1 MGDSISREP
10 EHLPA
15 RSEALRELAALFLR
29 LGTLAMGGPA
39 AHIAMMEDEVVRRR
53 RWMTHE
59 RFLDM
64 LGVCNLIPGPN
75 STEMAIHIG
84 QLRAG
89 FAGLVVAGACFII
102 PAAAIVLVIAWMYV
116 RFGTMPQAVGLLYGI
131 KPVIIAVVLQALW
144 GLGRTAIK
152 SRMLA
157 ALAIIS
163 LGASLLDVN
172 DMIVLLGGGIVM
184 IAIRAFEDPA
194 GTRATLAAIPTAAA
208 RATGAKGAALAVTM
222 VAVPFSLV
230 TLFLF
235 FLKVGAVLFGS
246 GYVLLAFLRTD
257 LVDRLRWLT
266 EAQLL
271 DAVAVGQITPG
282 PVFTTAT
289 FIGYLLGGFRGAVV
303 ATVGIFLPSFFFVSI
318 SGPLIPHLR
327 RSPLAGAFLDGV
339 NVGAWA
345 LMAAGTLFLARA
357 AVVDAVTTGVAIAS
371 AFVLIRYRINSA
383 WLVIGGGADQAGD
396 GAVACCS
403 RVTEG
408 TFLKVQ
414 NVRLITA
421 YSARCLYA
429 VVS

>member
-1 MGDSISREP
+1 MDESIS
-10 EHLPA
+10 PA
-15 RSEALRELAALFLR
+15 TVNPAARRDALRELAVLFLR
-29 LGTLAMGGPA
+29 LGTLSMGGPA

-75 STEMAIHIG
+75 STEMAIHVG
-84 QLRAG
+84 HLRAG
-89 FAGLVVAGACFII
+89 FAGLVVAGACFIM
-102 PAAAIVLVIAWMYV
+102 PAAAIVLAIAWMYV

-152 SRMLA
+152 TRMLA

-345 LMAAGTLFLARA
+345 LMAAVTVFLARA
-357 AVVDAVTTGVAIAS
+357 AIVDVTSLALAAVS
-371 AFVLIRYRINSA
+371 AFLLIRYRLNSA
-383 WLVIGGGADQAGD
+383 WLVLGGGLVGLAM
-396 GAVACCS
+396 S
-403 RVTEG
+403 PW
-408 TFLKVQ
+408 L
-414 NVRLITA
+414 VR
-421 YSARCLYA
+421 
-429 VVS
+429 

>member
-1 MGDSISREP
+1 MDQSISHNTESPPPR
-10 EHLPA
+10 
-15 RSEALRELAALFLR
+15 REALRELAVLFLR

-53 RWMTHE
+53 RWMTHD

-89 FAGLVVAGACFII
+89 FAGLVVAGACFIL
-102 PAAAIVLVIAWMYV
+102 PAAAIVLAIAWTYV

-152 SRMLA
+152 SRLLA
-157 ALAIIS
+157 VLAIVTLI
-163 LGASLLDVN
+163 ASLLDVN

-184 IAIRAFEDPA
+184 LAIRAVEDRA
-194 GTRATLAAIPTAAA
+194 AARATLAAIPVAA
-208 RATGAKGAALAVTM
+208 RAAATKGVALAAAA
-222 VAVPFSLV
+222 VAVPFSLT

-303 ATVGIFLPSFFFVSI
+303 ATLGIFLPSFFFVSI

-339 NVGAWA
+339 NVGAWS
-345 LMAAGTLFLARA
+345 LMAAVTLFLARA
-357 AVVDAVTTGVAIAS
+357 AVIDFTTLLLAISSAV
-371 AFVLIRYRINSA
+371 VLIRYRVNSA
-383 WLVIGGGADQAGD
+383 WLVLGGGMIGL
-396 GAVACCS
+396 VMTLW
-403 RVTEG
+403 R
-408 TFLKVQ
+408 
-414 NVRLITA
+414 
-421 YSARCLYA
+421 
-429 VVS
+429 

>member
-1 MGDSISREP
+1 VDASIPDTTTTR
-10 EHLPA
+10 
-15 RSEALRELAALFLR
+15 RDALWELAVLFLR

-89 FAGLVVAGACFII
+89 FAGLVVAGACFIL

-152 SRMLA
+152 SRLLA
-157 ALAIIS
+157 ALAVITLITS
-163 LGASLLDVN
+163 ILDVN

-184 IAIRAFEDPA
+184 LAIRAYEDRDGA
-194 GTRATLAAIPTAAA
+194 RATLAAIPVAT
-208 RATGAKGAALAVTM
+208 RASGAKGAALAASIA
-222 VAVPFSLV
+222 AVPFSL
-230 TLFLF
+230 TILFLF

-289 FIGYLLGGFRGAVV
+289 FIGYILGGFRGAVV
-303 ATVGIFLPSFFFVSI
+303 ATLGIFLPSFFFVSI

-339 NVGAWA
+339 NVAAWA
-345 LMAAGTLFLARA
+345 LMAAVTLFLARA
-357 AVVDAVTTGVAIAS
+357 AIVDVTTILLAVSS
-371 AFVLIRYRINSA
+371 AFILIRYRVNSA
-383 WLVIGGGADQAGD
+383 WIVLGGGMIGLATTLW
-396 GAVACCS
+396 
-403 RVTEG
+403 R
-408 TFLKVQ
+408 
-414 NVRLITA
+414 
-421 YSARCLYA
+421 
-429 VVS
+429 

>member
-1 MGDSISREP
+1 MGESISREAENRP
-10 EHLPA
+10 P
-15 RSEALRELAALFLR
+15 RSDALRELAVLFLR

-89 FAGLVVAGACFII
+89 FAGLVVAGACFIL
-102 PAAAIVLVIAWMYV
+102 PAAAIVMAIAWMYV
-116 RFGTMPQAVGLLYGI
+116 RYGTMPQAVGLLYGI

-152 SRMLA
+152 SRLLA
-157 ALAIIS
+157 AIAIVS
-163 LGASLLDVN
+163 FVAALFDVN
-172 DMIVLLGGGIVM
+172 EMIVLIGGGVVM
-184 IAIRAFEDPA
+184 MAIRAVEDRDA
-194 GTRATLAAIPTAAA
+194 ARATLAALPTVATRASAVKPAAIAAA
-208 RATGAKGAALAVTM
+208 V
-222 VAVPFSLV
+222 VAVPFSLT

-257 LVDRLRWLT
+257 LVDRLHWLT
-266 EAQLL
+266 QAQLL
-271 DAVAVGQITPG
+271 DAVAVGQVTPG

-289 FIGYLLGGFRGAVV
+289 FIGYILGGFRGAVV
-303 ATVGIFLPSFFFVSI
+303 ATLGIFLPSFFFVSI

-345 LMAAGTLFLARA
+345 LMAAVTLFLARA
-357 AVVDAVTTGVAIAS
+357 AVVDVVTMILAIAS

-383 WLVIGGGADQAGD
+383 WLVIGGGLIGLAM
-396 GAVACCS
+396 
-403 RVTEG
+403 
-408 TFLKVQ
+408 
-414 NVRLITA
+414 VR
-421 YSARCLYA
+421 
-429 VVS
+429 

>member
-1 MGDSISREP
+1 MVLLPRCITFATREDLMDQSMPDATTSR
-10 EHLPA
+10 
-15 RSEALRELAALFLR
+15 RDALWELAALFLR

-53 RWMTHE
+53 RWMTHK

-89 FAGLVVAGACFII
+89 FAGLVVAGASFIL

-131 KPVIIAVVLQALW
+131 KPVIIAVVLQALC

-152 SRMLA
+152 SRLLA
-157 ALAIIS
+157 VIAIVALI
-163 LGASLLDVN
+163 ASLLDVN
-172 DMIVLLGGGIVM
+172 DMIVLIGGGIVM
-184 IAIRAFEDPA
+184 LAIRAFEDRA
-194 GTRATLAAIPTAAA
+194 AARATLAAIPTVAAGAKTVATAAA
-208 RATGAKGAALAVTM
+208 VF
-222 VAVPFSLV
+222 AVPFSLTV
-230 TLFLF
+230 LFLF

-257 LVDRLRWLT
+257 LVDRLHWLT

-271 DAVAVGQITPG
+271 DAVAVGQVTPG

-289 FIGYLLGGFRGAVV
+289 FIGYILGGFRGAVV
-303 ATVGIFLPSFFFVSI
+303 ATLGIFLPSFFFVSI

-345 LMAAGTLFLARA
+345 LMGAVTWFLARA
-357 AVVDAVTTGVAIAS
+357 AVVDVTTMLLAVSS
-371 AFVLIRYRINSA
+371 AFILIRYRVNS
-383 WLVIGGGADQAGD
+383 WLVIGGG
-396 GAVACCS
+396 
-403 RVTEG
+403 
-408 TFLKVQ
+408 
-414 NVRLITA
+414 LIGLAMT
-421 YSARCLYA
+421 L
-429 VVS
+429 

>member
-1 MGDSISREP
+1 MDESISP
-10 EHLPA
+10 STVNPA
-15 RSEALRELAALFLR
+15 ARRDALRELALLFLR
-29 LGTLAMGGPA
+29 LGTLSMGGPA

-75 STEMAIHIG
+75 STEMAIHVG

-89 FAGLVVAGACFII
+89 FAGLVVAGACFIM
-102 PAAAIVLVIAWMYV
+102 PAAAIVLAIAWMYV

-152 SRMLA
+152 TRTLA
-157 ALAIIS
+157 ALATVS
-163 LGASLLDVN
+163 LAASLLDVN

-194 GTRATLAAIPTAAA
+194 GARATLAAIPTAAA
-208 RATGAKGAALAVTM
+208 RATGAKGAALAATM

-257 LVDRLRWLT
+257 LVDRLRWLS

-345 LMAAGTLFLARA
+345 LMAAVTVFLTRA
-357 AVVDAVTTGVAIAS
+357 AIVDVTSLALAAVS
-371 AFVLIRYRINSA
+371 AFLLIRYRLNSA
-383 WLVIGGGADQAGD
+383 WLVLGGGLVGLAM
-396 GAVACCS
+396 S
-403 RVTEG
+403 PW
-408 TFLKVQ
+408 L
-414 NVRLITA
+414 VR
-421 YSARCLYA
+421 
-429 VVS
+429 

>member
-1 MGDSISREP
+1 MTKRTGWLAFAIRDHLIRSRMDQSISHDTETP
-10 EHLPA
+10 PA
-15 RSEALRELAALFLR
+15 RREALRELAVLFLR
-29 LGTLAMGGPA
+29 LGTLSMGGPA

-59 RFLDM
+59 QFLDM

-89 FAGLVVAGACFII
+89 FAGLVVAGACFIL
-102 PAAAIVLVIAWMYV
+102 PAAAIVLAIAWMYV
-116 RFGTMPQAVGLLYGI
+116 RFGTMPQAIGLLYGI

-157 ALAIIS
+157 VLAIVALI
-163 LGASLLDVN
+163 ASLLDVN
-172 DMIVLLGGGIVM
+172 DMIVLLGGGLVM
-184 IAIRAFEDPA
+184 LAIRAVEDRTA
-194 GTRATLAAIPTAAA
+194 ARATLAAIPVAA
-208 RATGAKGAALAVTM
+208 RASGARGAALAAAA
-222 VAVPFSLV
+222 VAVPFSLT

-289 FIGYLLGGFRGAVV
+289 FIGYILGGFRGAVV
-303 ATVGIFLPSFFFVSI
+303 ATIGIFLPSFFFVSI

-327 RSPLAGAFLDGV
+327 RSSLAGAFLDGV

-345 LMAAGTLFLARA
+345 LMAAVTLFLARSA
-357 AVVDAVTTGVAIAS
+357 IIDVTTMLLAISS
-371 AFVLIRYRINSA
+371 AVVLIRYRVNSG
-383 WLVIGGGADQAGD
+383 WLVLGGG
-396 GAVACCS
+396 
-403 RVTEG
+403 
-408 TFLKVQ
+408 
-414 NVRLITA
+414 LIGLAMTLW
-421 YSARCLYA
+421 R
-429 VVS
+429 

>member
-1 MGDSISREP
+1 MGDSISREA
-10 EHLPA
+10 ENVPA

-89 FAGLVVAGACFII
+89 FAGLVVAGACFIL
-102 PAAAIVLVIAWMYV
+102 PAAAIVMAIAWMYV
-116 RFGTMPQAVGLLYGI
+116 RYGTMPQAVGLLYGI

-152 SRMLA
+152 SRLLA
-157 ALAIIS
+157 AIAIVSFIAA
-163 LGASLLDVN
+163 LFDVN
-172 DMIVLLGGGIVM
+172 DMIVLIGGGVVM
-184 IAIRAFEDPA
+184 MAIRAVEDRDA
-194 GTRATLAAIPTAAA
+194 ARATLAALPTVATRASAVKPAAIAAA
-208 RATGAKGAALAVTM
+208 V
-222 VAVPFSLV
+222 VAVPFSLT

-257 LVDRLRWLT
+257 LVDRLHWLT
-266 EAQLL
+266 QAQLL
-271 DAVAVGQITPG
+271 DAVAVGQVTPG

-289 FIGYLLGGFRGAVV
+289 FIGYILGGFRGAVV
-303 ATVGIFLPSFFFVSI
+303 ATLGIFLPSFFFVSI

-345 LMAAGTLFLARA
+345 LMAAVTLFLARA
-357 AVVDAVTTGVAIAS
+357 AVVDVVTMMLAVAS

-383 WLVIGGGADQAGD
+383 WLVIGGGLIGLAM
-396 GAVACCS
+396 
-403 RVTEG
+403 
-408 TFLKVQ
+408 
-414 NVRLITA
+414 VR
-421 YSARCLYA
+421 
-429 VVS
+429 

>member
-1 MGDSISREP
+1 MDQSIPHTVENPPSR
-10 EHLPA
+10 
-15 RSEALRELAALFLR
+15 REALRELALLFLR

-89 FAGLVVAGACFII
+89 FAGLVVAGACFIL
-102 PAAAIVLVIAWMYV
+102 PAAAIVLAIAWMYV

-152 SRMLA
+152 SRLLA
-157 ALAIIS
+157 VLAIIA
-163 LGASLLDVN
+163 LIASLLDVN
-172 DMIVLLGGGIVM
+172 DMIVLLGGGLVM
-184 IAIRAFEDPA
+184 LAIRALEDRA
-194 GTRATLAAIPTAAA
+194 AARATLAAIPVAA
-208 RATGAKGAALAVTM
+208 RASGAKGAALAAAA
-222 VAVPFSLV
+222 VAVPFSLT

-289 FIGYLLGGFRGAVV
+289 FIGYILGGFRGAVV
-303 ATVGIFLPSFFFVSI
+303 ATIGIFLPSFFFVSI

-345 LMAAGTLFLARA
+345 LMAAVTLFLARSA
-357 AVVDAVTTGVAIAS
+357 IIDRTTMLLAISSAV
-371 AFVLIRYRINSA
+371 VLIRYRVNSA
-383 WLVIGGGADQAGD
+383 WLVLGGG
-396 GAVACCS
+396 
-403 RVTEG
+403 
-408 TFLKVQ
+408 
-414 NVRLITA
+414 LIGLAMTLW
-421 YSARCLYA
+421 R
-429 VVS
+429 

>member
-1 MGDSISREP
+1 MTKRARCITFATR
-10 EHLPA
+10 EHLREYLMDESIPDPTTE
-15 RSEALRELAALFLR
+15 RRDALGELAVLFLR

-89 FAGLVVAGACFII
+89 FAGLVVAGACFIL
-102 PAAAIVLVIAWMYV
+102 PAAAIVLAIAWMYV

-152 SRMLA
+152 SRLLAVIAIVSLA
-157 ALAIIS
+157 ASILE
-163 LGASLLDVN
+163 VT
-172 DMIVLLGGGIVM
+172 DMIVLIGGGIVM
-184 IAIRAFEDPA
+184 LAIRAFEDRDA
-194 GTRATLAAIPTAAA
+194 ARATLAAIPVAA
-208 RATGAKGAALAVTM
+208 RASGAKGAALAAAA
-222 VAVPFSLV
+222 VAVPFSLT

-257 LVDRLRWLT
+257 LVDRLHWLT
-266 EAQLL
+266 QAQLL
-271 DAVAVGQITPG
+271 DAVAVGQVTPG

-289 FIGYLLGGFRGAVV
+289 FIGYLLGGVKGAIAGTV
-303 ATVGIFLPSFFFVSI
+303 AIFVPSFIFV
-318 SGPLIPHLR
+318 
-327 RSPLAGAFLDGV
+327 
-339 NVGAWA
+339 
-345 LMAAGTLFLARA
+345 AA
-357 AVVDAVTTGVAIAS
+357 
-371 AFVLIRYRINSA
+371 
-383 WLVIGGGADQAGD
+383 
-396 GAVACCS
+396 S
-403 RVTEG
+403 R
-408 TFLKVQ
+408 
-414 NVRLITA
+414 
-421 YSARCLYA
+421 
-429 VVS
+429 

>member
-1 MGDSISREP
+1 MEDSITENNP
-10 EHLPA
+10 PA
-15 RSEALRELAALFLR
+15 RRDALWELAVLFLR

-89 FAGLVVAGACFII
+89 FAGLVVAGACFIL

-152 SRMLA
+152 SRLLAVIAVVALVASMLE
-157 ALAIIS
+157 
-163 LGASLLDVN
+163 VN
-172 DMIVLLGGGIVM
+172 DMIVLIGGGIVM
-184 IAIRAFEDPA
+184 LAIRAFEDREA
-194 GTRATLAAIPTAAA
+194 ARASIAAIPTIAA
-208 RATGAKGAALAVTM
+208 GAKTVALGAVAA
-222 VAVPFSLV
+222 AVPFSLT

-271 DAVAVGQITPG
+271 DAVAVGQVTPG

-289 FIGYLLGGFRGAVV
+289 FIGYILGGFRGAVV
-303 ATVGIFLPSFFFVSI
+303 ATLGIFLPSFFFVSI
-318 SGPLIPHLR
+318 SGPLVPHLR

-345 LMAAGTLFLARA
+345 LMASVTWFLART
-357 AVVDAVTTGVAIAS
+357 AVIDVTTLLLAVSS
-371 AFVLIRYRINSA
+371 AFVLIRYRVNSA
-383 WLVIGGGADQAGD
+383 WLVIGGGLVGIAM
-396 GAVACCS
+396 
-403 RVTEG
+403 T
-408 TFLKVQ
+408 L
-414 NVRLITA
+414 
-421 YSARCLYA
+421 
-429 VVS
+429 

>member
-1 MGDSISREP
+1 MDESILDTTTSR
-10 EHLPA
+10 
-15 RSEALRELAALFLR
+15 SDALWELAVLFLR

-89 FAGLVVAGACFII
+89 FAGLIVAGACFIL
-102 PAAAIVLVIAWMYV
+102 PAAAIVMVIAWMYV

-152 SRMLA
+152 SRLLAVIAIVALA
-157 ALAIIS
+157 ASMLE
-163 LGASLLDVN
+163 VN
-172 DMIVLLGGGIVM
+172 DMIVLIGGGIVM
-184 IAIRAFEDPA
+184 LAIRAFED
-194 GTRATLAAIPTAAA
+194 RAAARAALAAIPTVTAGAKTAATAAA
-208 RATGAKGAALAVTM
+208 M
-222 VAVPFSLV
+222 VALPFSLT

-271 DAVAVGQITPG
+271 DAVAVGQVTPG

-289 FIGYLLGGFRGAVV
+289 FIGYILGGFRGAVV
-303 ATVGIFLPSFFFVSI
+303 ATLGIFLPSFFFVSI

-345 LMAAGTLFLARA
+345 LMASVTWFLARA
-357 AVVDAVTTGVAIAS
+357 AVVDLTTMALAVSS
-371 AFVLIRYRINSA
+371 AFVLIRYRVNSA
-383 WLVIGGGADQAGD
+383 WLVIGGG
-396 GAVACCS
+396 
-403 RVTEG
+403 
-408 TFLKVQ
+408 
-414 NVRLITA
+414 LIGLAMT
-421 YSARCLYA
+421 L
-429 VVS
+429 

>member
-1 MGDSISREP
+1 MTKHARWNALAIHDHLFRSRMDESTLKTT
-10 EHLPA
+10 ETPA
-15 RSEALRELAALFLR
+15 PRRDAIRELAALFLR

-84 QLRAG
+84 QMRAG
-89 FAGLVVAGACFII
+89 FAGLVVAGACFIL

-116 RFGTMPQAVGLLYGI
+116 RLGTMPQAVGLLYGV

-152 SRMLA
+152 SRRLA
-157 ALAIIS
+157 AIAVVALTA
-163 LGASLLDVN
+163 ALLEVD
-172 DMIVLLGGGIVM
+172 DMVVLLGGGIVM
-184 IAIRAFEDPA
+184 LAIRAVEDRA
-194 GTRATLAAIPTAAA
+194 GARATLAAIPTVAT
-208 RATGAKGAALAVTM
+208 RASSVRGAALAAAV
-222 VAVPFSLV
+222 VAVPFSLT

-289 FIGYLLGGFRGAVV
+289 FIGYILGGFRGAVV
-303 ATVGIFLPSFFFVSI
+303 ATLGIFLPSFFFVSI
-318 SGPLIPHLR
+318 SGPLVPHLR
-327 RSPLAGAFLDGV
+327 RSALAGAFLDGV

-345 LMAAGTLFLARA
+345 LMAAVTLFLARA
-357 AVVDAVTTGVAIAS
+357 AIVDITTILLAASS
-371 AFVLIRYRINSA
+371 AFILIRYRVNSA
-383 WLVIGGGADQAGD
+383 WLVIGGGLIG
-396 GAVACCS
+396 VAMTLW
-403 RVTEG
+403 R
-408 TFLKVQ
+408 
-414 NVRLITA
+414 
-421 YSARCLYA
+421 
-429 VVS
+429 

>member
-1 MGDSISREP
+1 MTKRARCITFATRGHLSGHLMDESTSHGTENPLARGD
-10 EHLPA
+10 
-15 RSEALRELAALFLR
+15 ALRELALLFLR
-29 LGTLAMGGPA
+29 LGTVAMGGPA

-89 FAGLVVAGACFII
+89 FAGLIVAGACFIL
-102 PAAAIVLVIAWMYV
+102 PAAAIVLAIAWMYV
-116 RFGTMPQAVGLLYGI
+116 RYGTMPQAIGLLYGI

-152 SRMLA
+152 SRLLA
-157 ALAIIS
+157 AIAIVSLA
-163 LGASLLDVN
+163 ASLFNVN

-184 IAIRAFEDPA
+184 LAIRAFEDREA
-194 GTRATLAAIPTAAA
+194 ARATLAAIPTVATRASGMKGPALAAA
-208 RATGAKGAALAVTM
+208 AI
-222 VAVPFSLV
+222 AVPFSLT

-266 EAQLL
+266 QAQLL
-271 DAVAVGQITPG
+271 DAVAVGQVTPG

-289 FIGYLLGGFRGAVV
+289 FIGYILGGFRGAVV
-303 ATVGIFLPSFFFVSI
+303 ATLGIFLPSFFFVSV

-345 LMAAGTLFLARA
+345 LMAAVTLFLARSA
-357 AVVDAVTTGVAIAS
+357 IIDVATMILAIAS
-371 AFVLIRYRINSA
+371 AFVLIRYRVNSA
-383 WLVIGGGADQAGD
+383 WLVLGGGLSGL
-396 GAVACCS
+396 VMTTW
-403 RVTEG
+403 R
-408 TFLKVQ
+408 
-414 NVRLITA
+414 
-421 YSARCLYA
+421 
-429 VVS
+429 

>member
-1 MGDSISREP
+1 MGDSISREA
-10 EHLPA
+10 ENLPA

-89 FAGLVVAGACFII
+89 FAGLVVAGACFIL
-102 PAAAIVLVIAWMYV
+102 PAAAIVMAIAWMYV
-116 RFGTMPQAVGLLYGI
+116 RYGTMPQAVGLLYGI

-152 SRMLA
+152 SRLLA
-157 ALAIIS
+157 AIAIVSFIAA
-163 LGASLLDVN
+163 LFDVN
-172 DMIVLLGGGIVM
+172 DMIVLIGGGVVM
-184 IAIRAFEDPA
+184 MAIRAVEDRDA
-194 GTRATLAAIPTAAA
+194 ARATLAALPTVATRASAVKPAAIAAA
-208 RATGAKGAALAVTM
+208 V
-222 VAVPFSLV
+222 VAVPFSLT

-257 LVDRLRWLT
+257 LVDRLHWLT
-266 EAQLL
+266 QAQLL
-271 DAVAVGQITPG
+271 DAVAVGQVTPG

-289 FIGYLLGGFRGAVV
+289 FIGYILGGFRGAVV
-303 ATVGIFLPSFFFVSI
+303 ATLGIFLPSFFFVSI

-345 LMAAGTLFLARA
+345 LMAAVTLFLARA
-357 AVVDAVTTGVAIAS
+357 AVVDVVTMMLAVAS

-383 WLVIGGGADQAGD
+383 WLVIGGGLIGLAM
-396 GAVACCS
+396 
-403 RVTEG
+403 
-408 TFLKVQ
+408 
-414 NVRLITA
+414 VR
-421 YSARCLYA
+421 
-429 VVS
+429 

>member
-1 MGDSISREP
+1 MGESIQKVEETHAPR
-10 EHLPA
+10 
-15 RSEALRELAALFLR
+15 RDVLRELALLFLR

-53 RWMTHE
+53 KWLTHE

-84 QLRAG
+84 QQQAG
-89 FAGLVVAGACFII
+89 MAGLIVAGACFIL

-131 KPVIIAVVLQALW
+131 KPVIIAVVLQAMW
-144 GLGRTAIK
+144 GLGRVAIRSK
-152 SRMLA
+152 MLA
-157 ALAIIS
+157 ALAIVS
-163 LGASLLDVN
+163 LIAALLDVN
-172 DMIVLLGGGIVM
+172 DLIVLLGGGVSM
-184 IAIRAFEDPA
+184 LAIRAFELRTGIGA
-194 GTRATLAAIPTAAA
+194 AIAAIPTVAT
-208 RATGAKGAALAVTM
+208 RAPGAKGIGLAAA
-222 VAVPFSLV
+222 AAAIPFSLT

-303 ATVGIFLPSFFFVSI
+303 ATLGIFLPSFFFVSI
-318 SGPLIPHLR
+318 SGPLIPNLR
-327 RSPLAGAFLDGV
+327 RSALAGAFLDGV

-345 LMAAGTLFLARA
+345 LMAAVTLFLARA
-357 AVVDAVTTGVAIAS
+357 AIVDFTTLVLAAAS
-371 AFVLIRYRINSA
+371 AVVLIRYRMNSA
-383 WLVIGGGADQAGD
+383 WLVIGGGLIGV
-396 GAVACCS
+396 AV
-403 RVTEG
+403 T
-408 TFLKVQ
+408 TLH
-414 NVRLITA
+414 
-421 YSARCLYA
+421 
-429 VVS
+429 

>member
-1 MGDSISREP
+1 MGDSISREA
-10 EHLPA
+10 ENVPA
-15 RSEALRELAALFLR
+15 RSEALRELAVLFLR

-39 AHIAMMEDEVVRRR
+39 AHVSMMEDEVVRRR

-89 FAGLVVAGACFII
+89 FAGLVVAGACFIL
-102 PAAAIVLVIAWMYV
+102 PAAAIVMAIAWMYV
-116 RFGTMPQAVGLLYGI
+116 RYGTMPQAVGLLYGI

-152 SRMLA
+152 SRLLA
-157 ALAIIS
+157 AIAIVSFIAA
-163 LGASLLDVN
+163 LFDVN
-172 DMIVLLGGGIVM
+172 DMIVLIGGGVVM
-184 IAIRAFEDPA
+184 MAIRAVEDRDA
-194 GTRATLAAIPTAAA
+194 ARATLAALPTVATRASAVKPAAIAAA
-208 RATGAKGAALAVTM
+208 V
-222 VAVPFSLV
+222 VAVPFSLT

-257 LVDRLRWLT
+257 LVDRLHWLT
-266 EAQLL
+266 QAQLL
-271 DAVAVGQITPG
+271 DAVAVGQVTPG

-289 FIGYLLGGFRGAVV
+289 FIGYILGGFRGAVV
-303 ATVGIFLPSFFFVSI
+303 ATLGIFLPSFFFVSI

-345 LMAAGTLFLARA
+345 LMAAVTLFLARA
-357 AVVDAVTTGVAIAS
+357 AVVDTVTMILAVAS
-371 AFVLIRYRINSA
+371 AFVLIRYRLNSA
-383 WLVIGGGADQAGD
+383 WLVIGGGLIGLAM
-396 GAVACCS
+396 
-403 RVTEG
+403 
-408 TFLKVQ
+408 
-414 NVRLITA
+414 VR
-421 YSARCLYA
+421 
-429 VVS
+429 

>member
-1 MGDSISREP
+1 MDEP
-10 EHLPA
+10 IQQNNPQT
-15 RSEALRELAALFLR
+15 RRDALWELAALFLR
-29 LGTLAMGGPA
+29 LGTIAMGGPA

-89 FAGLVVAGACFII
+89 FAGLVVAGACFIV

-116 RFGTMPQAVGLLYGI
+116 RYGTMPQAVRLLYGI

-152 SRMLA
+152 SRLLA
-157 ALAIIS
+157 AIAIVALA
-163 LGASLLDVN
+163 ASLLDVN
-172 DMIVLLGGGIVM
+172 DMIVLIGGGIVM
-184 IAIRAFEDPA
+184 LAIRALEDRDA
-194 GTRATLAAIPTAAA
+194 ARAMLAAIPVAA
-208 RATGAKGAALAVTM
+208 RATGAKGAALAAAA
-222 VAVPFSLV
+222 VAVPFSLT

-271 DAVAVGQITPG
+271 DAVAVGQVTPG

-289 FIGYLLGGFRGAVV
+289 FIGYILGGFRGAVV
-303 ATVGIFLPSFFFVSI
+303 ATLGIFLPSFFFVSI

-345 LMAAGTLFLARA
+345 LMASVTWFLARA
-357 AVVDAVTTGVAIAS
+357 AVVDLTTLLLAISS
-371 AFVLIRYRINSA
+371 AFVLIRYRVNSA
-383 WLVIGGGADQAGD
+383 WLVIGGG
-396 GAVACCS
+396 
-403 RVTEG
+403 
-408 TFLKVQ
+408 
-414 NVRLITA
+414 LIGLAMT
-421 YSARCLYA
+421 L
-429 VVS
+429 

>member
-1 MGDSISREP
+1 MGDSTSREA
-10 EHLPA
+10 ENLPA

-89 FAGLVVAGACFII
+89 FAGLVVAGACFIL
-102 PAAAIVLVIAWMYV
+102 PAAAIVVAIAWMYV
-116 RFGTMPQAVGLLYGI
+116 RYGTMPQAVGLLYGI

-152 SRMLA
+152 SRLLA
-157 ALAIIS
+157 AIAIVS
-163 LGASLLDVN
+163 FVAALFDVN
-172 DMIVLLGGGIVM
+172 EMIVLIGGGVVM
-184 IAIRAFEDPA
+184 MAIRAVEDRDA
-194 GTRATLAAIPTAAA
+194 ARATLAALPTVATRASAVKPAAIAAA
-208 RATGAKGAALAVTM
+208 V
-222 VAVPFSLV
+222 VAVPFSLT

-257 LVDRLRWLT
+257 LVDRLRWLSQ
-266 EAQLL
+266 AQLL
-271 DAVAVGQITPG
+271 DAVAVGQVTPG

-289 FIGYLLGGFRGAVV
+289 FIGYILGGFRGAVV
-303 ATVGIFLPSFFFVSI
+303 ATLGIFLPSFFFVSI

-339 NVGAWA
+339 IVGAWA
-345 LMAAGTLFLARA
+345 LMAAVTLFLARA
-357 AVVDAVTTGVAIAS
+357 AVVDTVTMILAVAS
-371 AFVLIRYRINSA
+371 AFVLIRYRLNSA
-383 WLVIGGGADQAGD
+383 WLVIGGGLIGLAM
-396 GAVACCS
+396 
-403 RVTEG
+403 
-408 TFLKVQ
+408 
-414 NVRLITA
+414 VR
-421 YSARCLYA
+421 
-429 VVS
+429 